1 MSWDTHSDRANWFLN
16 YLDKTPK
23 DRFYLLTEK
32 ISLDISS
39 SCAHEAWVGI
49 LKWSDAVCPHLP
61 SAAWGFWRITSLNP
75 SVALMSSSGIILPT
89 TLGIIIQP
97 GHLLFWFVYVFFLGL
112 LYMFITNISQA
123 YHALIALVCLVQEHP
138 TCTTGATDR
147 FHVTMDF
154 LAVYSIFW
162 RRCKARYNWT
172 KPPKTPS
179 WKTSC
184 KNKCT
189 TIY

>member
-97 GHLLFWFVYVFFLGL
+97 GHLLFWFVYVFFGIAIHVHHQYIAGLSCPYSAGMLGPGAPDMYHRCHWSFPCHYGFLGCL
-112 LYMFITNISQA
+112 L
-123 YHALIALVCLVQEHP
+123 H
-138 TCTTGATDR
+138 
-147 FHVTMDF
+147 F
-154 LAVYSIFW
+154 L
-162 RRCKARYNWT
+162 KAM
-172 KPPKTPS
+172 
-179 WKTSC
+179 
-184 KNKCT
+184 
-189 TIY
+189 